1 MTESSSS
8 YLSLVP
14 QTTTQTPQESGLP
27 TGTCDKSS
35 ESNQVGES
43 LKGTEV
49 SRQSQ
54 SKERGRLHNRV
65 FHSYPTK
72 DKRGRVLSARVTT
85 ALFNGRWYLNFRKFY
100 QDASGEWM
108 PSNEGVN
115 VPMREVAA
123 WVGGAVEA
131 LEVLRA
137 AGIPLDG
144 NA

>member
-1 MTESSSS
+1 MSDSSVSH
-8 YLSLVP
+8 LSLVP
-14 QTTTQTPQESGLP
+14 QTTTQTPQESGQP

-35 ESNQVGES
+35 DSQQVCDS
-43 LKGTEV
+43 LKGTEA
-49 SRQSQ
+49 SRANQP
-54 SKERGRLHNRV
+54 KERGRLHNRV
-65 FHSYPTK
+65 FHSYPVK
-72 DKRGRVLSARVTT
+72 DKRGRIMSARVTT

-100 QDASGEWM
+100 QNASGEWM

-131 LEVLRA
+131 VEVLRA

-144 NA
+144 DA

>member
-1 MTESSSS
+1 MSDSSVSH
-8 YLSLVP
+8 LSLVP
-14 QTTTQTPQESGLP
+14 QTTTQTPQENGQP
-27 TGTCDKSS
+27 MGTCDKSYDS
-35 ESNQVGES
+35 QQVCDS
-43 LKGTEV
+43 LNGTEA
-49 SRQSQ
+49 SRANQP
-54 SKERGRLHNRV
+54 KERGRLHNRV